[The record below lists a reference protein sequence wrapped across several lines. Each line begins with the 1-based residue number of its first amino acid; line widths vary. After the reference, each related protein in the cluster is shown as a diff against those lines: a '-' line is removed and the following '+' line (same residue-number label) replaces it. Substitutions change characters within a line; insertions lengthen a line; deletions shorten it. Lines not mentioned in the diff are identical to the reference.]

1 MTLNLTIPPQ
11 VHSDF
16 SPKIAVIGVGG
27 GGVNAVDNMISSHL
41 EGVDFVVAN
50 TDAQSLSRSLAENRI
65 QLGPHLTHG
74 LGAGAKPEVGRAA
87 AEEAGDEIARHLEGL
102 NMLFITTGM
111 GGGTGTGAAPV
122 IARMARERNI
132 LTVGV
137 VTRPFA
143 FEGKRRAKVAE
154 EGIRDL
160 QQYVDTL
167 IVIPNENLFRVVT
180 ERTTFSES
188 FKLVDNVL
196 NIGIRGITDL
206 IMRPGYVNLDFA
218 DIRSIMLEMGKA
230 VMGTG
235 EAEGEN
241 RAIAAAELAISNPLL
256 EDTCMT
262 TAKGLLINVTGGHD
276 MTLIE
281 VDEAVKRVSSEVQE
295 EDALIIFGHVI
306 EEEMDGRIRVSVVAA
321 GMNSSPEIPDTHHLL
336 SVDNENSSASTKSPV
351 QENVQK
357 TDPVSVTLSPSTNDS
372 TTVSPKPVQIQAQ
385 GPTKTTS
392 FPVAEETTAPH
403 PNTIPRQH
411 IPPQHFSSPQLQTPT
426 PQRHPIFTEQPR
438 SPSPY
443 HQLSAQHTTT
453 PREGLL
459 TRINP
464 FRRHSNNNNTQ
475 QETVTQPQSGAGNIK
490 NHDDHNYNREYDLEI
505 PPFLRRDEFK

>member
-87 AEEAGDEIARHLEGL
+87 AEEAADEIARHLEGL
-102 NMLFITTGM
+102 NMVFITTGM

-137 VTRPFA
+137 VTRPFT

-154 EGIRDL
+154 EGIKDL

-167 IVIPNENLFRVVT
+167 IIIPNENLFRVVT

-218 DIRSIMLEMGKA
+218 DIRSVMLEMGKA

-295 EDALIIFGHVI
+295 EEALIIFGHVVD
-306 EEEMDGRIRVSVVAA
+306 EEMDGRIRVSVVAA
-321 GMNSSPEIPDTHHLL
+321 GMNSSPEIPDTHHLPSVENEVL
-336 SVDNENSSASTKSPV
+336 SSPTEPSS
-351 QENVQK
+351 QEKTQK
-357 TDPVSVTLSPSTNDS
+357 TDPVSVTLSSSTNAHP
-372 TTVSPKPVQIQAQ
+372 TPVSSKPTQ
-385 GPTKTTS
+385 TTS
-392 FPVAEETTAPH
+392 FPIMEEETTAPS
-403 PNTIPRQH
+403 PNSIPRQH
-411 IPPQHFSSPQLQTPT
+411 ISPQHFSSAQPQTPSV
-426 PQRHPIFTEQPR
+426 QKHPLFTEQPR
-438 SPSPY
+438 SSSPH
-443 HQLSAQHTTT
+443 HQLRAQHTTT
-453 PREGLL
+453 PRTGLF

-464 FRRHSNNNNTQ
+464 FRRHSDNTQ
-475 QETVTQPQSGAGNIK
+475 QETITQPQSTSSTIK
-490 NHDDHNYNREYDLEI
+490 SHDDRNYNREHDLEI
-505 PPFLRRDEFK
+505 PPFLRRDEF